1 MGFLDRAKSSFTD
14 RFGDEVVRRGTFGA
28 RESEAE
34 EFEEQ
39 EPEPQPRQK
48 RQPRQKLPREKKP
61 RRPEPEDEPEEFQD
75 DAFEFQEPVYEQQ
88 DSYEF
93 PEEEEPQVI
102 NQKELAKLSKD
113 QGQSVEEI
121 LRSMKIAETFTID
134 EGILFLDAELANQEF
149 ATQAPYGYDMGEV
162 DFFLTKTQRS
172 VAEYVKLL
180 RIRNDDVVKL
190 AGRISD
196 MMVELNNMRFNSEVA
211 NGINIM
217 ASGGDDDALAVE
229 LQEARARAQRL
240 QEELDGIYASGT
252 VGGIDDQNEIESLR
266 NELAAEHIARERFE
280 QEAQDLRAHM
290 VLLEEEYDIQVFSER
305 GEIQTP
311 SSSGYESYAEQRG
324 GQFQQVDGFDTRPQD
339 ELYAEESSYQQ
350 VGRDHWLP
358 GQDDEALPVYSDEE
372 EGLPDG
378 SFEFEEESLE
388 ELPIGSFEGSEGTFS
403 QADSTFQDSGFTAD
417 PYQSLDEFI
426 EDNIDGFPEDNK
438 SSAAALDAED
448 DDPDEDG
455 FQYSFER
462 QI

>member
-39 EPEPQPRQK
+39 EPDPQPRQK

-266 NELAAEHIARERFE
+266 NELAAERIARERFE

-378 SFEFEEESLE
+378 SFEFEEEGLE

-403 QADSTFQDSGFTAD
+403 QSDSTFRDSGFTAD
-417 PYQSLDEFI
+417 PYQSIDEFI
-426 EDNIDGFPEDNK
+426 EDNIDGFPEDNR
-438 SSAAALDAED
+438 SSSPSLDAED
-448 DDPDEDG
+448 NDPDEDG